1 MVCNQNL
8 IFYVKMCITTE
19 DKIICVHHNSSDI
32 SEQVAYT
39 SSCKILQL
47 QAK

>member
-8 IFYVKMCITTE
+8 IFYVKMCGTTE
-19 DKIICVHHNSSDI
+19 DKIICVHHNGLDI

-47 QAK
+47 QVK

>member
-1 MVCNQNL
+1 MVCNQNF
-8 IFYVKMCITTE
+8 IFYVKMCGTTE
-19 DKIICVHHNSSDI
+19 EKIICVHHKGLDI

-39 SSCKILQL
+39 SSFKILQI